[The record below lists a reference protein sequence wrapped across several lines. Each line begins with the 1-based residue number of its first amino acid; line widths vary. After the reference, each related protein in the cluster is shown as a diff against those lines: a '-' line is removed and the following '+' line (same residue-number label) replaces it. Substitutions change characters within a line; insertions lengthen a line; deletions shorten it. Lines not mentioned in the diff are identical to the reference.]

1 MKNKEVLILL
11 AEGFE
16 EIEALTVADVLR
28 RMNIGCSLC
37 SIETIEVTGAHGIR
51 VLADTVFE
59 SIVPETYDVVVLPGG
74 MPGAGNLKSDKR
86 VLSLLKKYNQAGKLI
101 AAICAAPIVLQEAG
115 ITDGLAMT
123 SFPGF
128 SDEFKTSRY
137 RTDSV
142 VQDGNII
149 TSRGPG
155 TALEFAFTIAENL
168 TEAAIVQKVRHSML
182 AD

>member
-1 MKNKEVLILL
+1 MKNHEVLILL

-28 RMNIGCSLC
+28 RMDIGCSLC
-37 SIETIEVTGAHGIR
+37 SIAKAEVQGSHGIR
-51 VLADTVFE
+51 VMADTLFE
-59 SIVPETYDVVVLPGG
+59 TVNPDAYEVVVLPGG
-74 MPGAGNLKSDKR
+74 MPGASNLRSDKR
-86 VLSLLKKYNQAGKLI
+86 VLSLLQKYHQDGKII
-101 AAICAAPIVLQEAG
+101 AAICAAPIVLKEAG

-128 SDEFKTSRY
+128 SGEFKNSRY
-137 RTDSV
+137 STDRV
-142 VQDGNII
+142 VQDGNVI

-155 TALEFAFTIAENL
+155 TALEFSFAIARNL
-168 TEAAIVQKVRHSML
+168 VDEATVQKVRHSML